1 MGYCEDKQIWATR
14 EEYEALL
21 KRVEALE
28 GKVKRK
34 TKIPERMVPT
44 NAHFD
49 YAGINQL
56 SIGNELEA
64 FRLYHEA
71 KGTLSGNWN
80 ASFSTWLRNAVK
92 FNKHCF
98 ADKKQDDAD
107 RVLGRGIYDQGMNLN
122 IRGSHGSL
130 T

>member
-1 MGYCEDKQIWATR
+1 MIKQ
-14 EEYEALL
+14 EQYDDLL

-34 TKIPERMVPT
+34 TKLPITFGPT
-44 NAHFD
+44 QEHLD

-56 SIGNELEA
+56 SVTTELGA

-71 KGTLSGNWN
+71 KGTLSANWN
-80 ASFSTWLRNAVK
+80 SSFSTWLRNAVK
-92 FNKHCF
+92 FRKNSF
-98 ADKKQDDAD
+98 ADQKQDDAD
-107 RVLGRGIYDQGMNLN
+107 RVLGRGSYEKGMNLS
-122 IRGSHGSL
+122 IRTSHGSL